1 MFVSETHLPQ
11 VLAPA
16 YYLDGAVL
24 EREIDR
30 GFLPAWHL
38 VAVSGELPV
47 EGSFVTRSL
56 LGREVILWR
65 RSGRIRAFLNVCPHR
80 FCAVTSRPSGCFTE
94 RLRCQHHGWE
104 FDEEGLTRRIPDAP
118 AFRPMEQL
126 RLGLDEFPVAT
137 VADLVFVSLAAEPRP
152 LEEFLGPAHAL
163 CAERCG
169 GEWEHVWSWEPECPG
184 NWKLANEI
192 TLEGYHAAET
202 HASTLGRFPLPREEA
217 MSHELPSA
225 DRCGLRVTYAQEDHP
240 DIRASVRQLR
250 LLGRE
255 PEFVYHHLHAFPHF
269 GLIASDAY
277 AVAQAIFPVTPTTHV
292 NRYQMFVYRGRRR
305 RGLGGRRR
313 AAPCPG
319 SRRLLVA
326 GVRRGRRHDR
336 RAPARDGLGAAPG
349 RGARVATRGEGCPF
363 PAVLPWSA
371 QGRNRPDRSRGRR
384 LDPGP
389 SGPANLSA
397 AAKISLPNLQC
408 G

>member
-16 YYLDGAVL
+16 NYLDDAVL

-240 DIRASVRQLR
+240 DIRASMRQ
-250 LLGRE
+250 GRQ
-255 PEFVYHHLHAFPHF
+255 P
-269 GLIASDAY
+269 S
-277 AVAQAIFPVTPTTHV
+277 
-292 NRYQMFVYRGRRR
+292 
-305 RGLGGRRR
+305 
-313 AAPCPG
+313 G
-319 SRRLLVA
+319 SRRAELLQESRAPPTLLRPPGLRTRATLPAPWPRRRPRTHPIRAPPTQARLVDHDGPEA
-326 GVRRGRRHDR
+326 QDLRPGRAWCCRPLGIRVRRSCSISANRSSRH
-336 RAPARDGLGAAPG
+336 
-349 RGARVATRGEGCPF
+349 
-363 PAVLPWSA
+363 
-371 QGRNRPDRSRGRR
+371 RSRRR
-384 LDPGP
+384 EARRPVGDRHRSP
-389 SGPANLSA
+389 
-397 AAKISLPNLQC
+397 
-408 G
+408 